1 MIIVISQLYLILTVH
16 GLNIHF
22 FRHPINLLSH
32 RRLLLLELPQ
42 RQECLPKNFN
52 NRAFAHGRRT
62 PISIQNR
69 TFSKKE
75 KSGGK
80 WLIGGGPGREKKALL
95 INP

>member
-1 MIIVISQLYLILTVH
+1 MVISQLLIVH

-32 RRLLLLELPQ
+32 RRLLLLDLPQ

-62 PISIQNR
+62 PISIHNR

-80 WLIGGGPGREKKALL
+80 WLIGGRYPGMGREKKALL